1 MKKQLKC
8 YIYTR
13 VSTTMQVDDY
23 SLDARKDK
31 LHKYADYHL
40 LKGLVYCGDC
50 GTNLVRNKNVR
61 ENRHTDPK
69 FHVWYNYICPVHTT
83 DLTQCSFLSIP
94 ERTLLEAVNAAI
106 KVQMITA
113 MDMEKS

>member
-1 MKKQLKC
+1 MIDQQTFDAVQRLNRQKTEE
-8 YIYTR
+8 YWTR
-13 VSTTMQVDDY
+13 QERFSELENTENP
-23 SLDARKDK
+23 
-31 LHKYADYHL
+31 